1 MTLITLKEGVNSQEN
16 MEQWLSQLGHPD
28 NPISNCGV
36 LARLHP
42 QFVSCDFANREACIA
57 FEALEWELNPGGSLH
72 GGILMTCFDVSFGL
86 TCHYFAKQHMIT
98 TVNLTTTF
106 LKPVLL
112 GDFVHYHIKIT
123 HLGRTLISMT
133 AEGKVNRNGKE
144 VLVGTATAT
153 FMKLDKTFERE
164 I

>member
-1 MTLITLKEGVNSQEN
+1 MELITLKDEQNSQEN

-28 NPISNCGV
+28 NPISNNGV
-36 LARLHP
+36 LAHLEP
-42 QFVSCDFANREACIA
+42 QFLSCDFEKKEATIG

-72 GGILMTCFDVSFGL
+72 GGIMMTCFDVSFGL
-86 TCHYFAKQHMIT
+86 TCHYFAKQHMVT

-106 LKPVLL
+106 LKPVLP
-112 GDFVHYHIKIT
+112 GDLVQYHVKIT
-123 HLGRTLISMT
+123 NPGRTLISMT
-133 AEGKVNRNGKE
+133 AEATVHRNEKD

-153 FMKLDKTFERE
+153 FMKLDKTFERP

>member
-1 MTLITLKEGVNSQEN
+1 MELITLKDEISSQEN

-28 NPISNCGV
+28 NPISNKGV
-36 LARLHP
+36 LVHLEPR
-42 QFVSCDFANREACIA
+42 FVSCDFEKKEACIS
-57 FEALEWELNPGGSLH
+57 FEAMPWELNPGGSLH

-112 GDFVHYHIKIT
+112 GDVVQYRVKIN
-123 HLGRTLISMT
+123 HLGRTLVSMV
-133 AEGKVNRNGKE
+133 AEGWVNRNGKE
-144 VLVGTATAT
+144 ILVGTATST
-153 FMKLDKTFERE
+153 FMKLDKTFETP